1 MLARISRASPGPH
14 DLSKAPAYW
23 LLAGGSLAVYVVL
36 AVTAPLPPN
45 AGRLVDISTFAPWP
59 QGALAYAL
67 LLTAAF
73 GLYWLAFRL
82 VAQWRGPLPLRA
94 VLLPSLAFCLPLLLT
109 YPFNATDIY
118 YYLLWG
124 REIVFE
130 RLNPYLV
137 PLSAL
142 DGDVYVRFAREWG
155 KGASPYG
162 PAWQLVGAAVAWL
175 GGAGP
180 DLMGSLVLFKLLAT
194 AAFVGTTVCIWLL
207 LGRAAPG
214 QRAGRTLL
222 WAWNPALLL
231 SFAGNGHNDSLMLLW
246 LVLGLWIW
254 RRGKPAA
261 GLLVMVLAAWV
272 KITGLLP
279 IPFFFLEALREQ
291 EDSRQRLR
299 LAGLVAAGSLAITAL
314 LFLPFGSP
322 LKFGGLMLKEADTGG
337 GFTPLAM
344 LLLNSRKLG
353 IVLPVRPLV
362 WMGIVVLALTA
373 AGLAWR
379 TWRGRSS
386 LWAATDIFATY
397 LLVALRF
404 RLWYASW
411 PFPWALLY
419 PSAEPASLADAGFLH
434 YRLRASLWFLA
445 TTQYSV
451 LLYGQVWAALMQRNT
466 ALSHLIGVPFTFG
479 LPLLLAALIRPRPT
493 PAVSRSGAPA
503 ERPPSSPAGSSP

>member
-1 MLARISRASPGPH
+1 MTARASQATPGPH
-14 DLSKAPAYW
+14 DLSITPAYW
-23 LLAGGSLAVYVVL
+23 LLAGGSLAIYLVFALV
-36 AVTAPLPPN
+36 APLPPN
-45 AGRLVDISTFAPWP
+45 ASRLVDISTFARWPW
-59 QGALAYAL
+59 GALIYAL
-67 LLTAAF
+67 LLAAAF
-73 GLYWLAFRL
+73 AFYWLAFRL
-82 VAQWRGPLPLRA
+82 VEQWRGALPLRA

-142 DGDVYVRFAREWG
+142 DGEVYVRFAREWG

-162 PAWQLVGAAVAWL
+162 PAWQLIGAAVAWL
-175 GGAGP
+175 GGAGA
-180 DLMGSLVLFKLLAT
+180 DVTLGLVLFKLLAV
-194 AAFVGTTVCIWLL
+194 AAFVGATVCIWWLL
-207 LGRAAPG
+207 ERAEPG

-231 SFAGNGHNDSLMLLW
+231 SFAANGHNDSLMLFW

-254 RRGKPAA
+254 RRGRPVA
-261 GLLVMVLAAWV
+261 GLLVMVLAPWV
-272 KITGLLP
+272 KVTGLLP
-279 IPFFFLEALREQ
+279 IPFFLLAALREQ
-291 EDSRQRLR
+291 PDGRRRLR
-299 LAGLVAAGSLAITAL
+299 LAGLVAAGSLAVTAI

-322 LKFGGLMLKEADTGG
+322 LEFGKLMLSEANAGG
-337 GFTPLAM
+337 GFSPLAM
-344 LLLNSRKLG
+344 LMLSGRELG
-353 IVLPVRPLV
+353 IDLPVRPLV
-362 WMGIVVLALTA
+362 SSGIVVLALAA

-397 LLVALRF
+397 LLVAFRF

-411 PFPWALLY
+411 PFPWALLF
-419 PSAEPASLADAGFLH
+419 PFAEPASPAGDGLLH

-445 TTQYSV
+445 TTQFSV
-451 LLYGQVWAALMQRNT
+451 LLYGQLWAAVLQRNI
-466 ALSHLIGVPFTFG
+466 AFSHLIGVPFTFG
-479 LPLLLAALIRPRPT
+479 LPLLLAALIRPRSA
-493 PAVSRSGAPA
+493 PAGSRSGAPA
-503 ERPPSSPAGSSP
+503 RR